1 MRWQDKI
8 FEGLLRIAIV
18 MGVIVG
24 AIAVII
30 IFYYGDLNINNS
42 LLVGTLVFLAGFFFT
57 IFIFVILNWI
67 IKGFIDWFNKYIN

>member
-8 FEGLLRIAIV
+8 SEGLLRIAIAI
-18 MGVIVG
+18 GVIVG
-24 AIAVII
+24 AIAVLIT
-30 IFYYGDLNINNS
+30 FLEPDLIINNT

-67 IKGFIDWFNKYIN
+67 IKGFIN

>member
-8 FEGLLRIAIV
+8 SEGLLRIAIV
-18 MGVIVG
+18 IGVIVG
-24 AIAVII
+24 AIAVLIT
-30 IFYYGDLNINNS
+30 FLQPDLIINNT

-67 IKGFIDWFNKYIN
+67 IKGFIN